1 MRLLLLLVA
10 ALITYGS
17 LYPFRFSLVAV
28 DSAAIAAFLNSLD
41 APSGR
46 GDILG
51 NVVLFIPF
59 GFLGMLALPPRSNR
73 ATRILSTVITGFV
86 LSTALQVAQ
95 LYLPSR
101 TAVLVDVVWNMVGL
115 GMGIVVAMP
124 KFVQGMVANQSVT
137 STAFIPAVIIAA
149 WLAARLA
156 PFVPSIDWQEWKD
169 SLKPLLLDPS
179 FDLRSFLRQAP
190 AWLATACLSAAA
202 FGERRI
208 SLKFALLIAVTFAL
222 EVIIIDNTLSFTAV
236 VSASSSFLVFALA
249 LKHLRRRELVAGLI
263 LMGTYVYLGLTPF
276 ILLDEPKSFHWIPF
290 WGSLGGSMFVNA
302 WVICY
307 KVFLYG
313 AMVWLLERGGLGN
326 VGATMLTFAAATIVE
341 AGQAFTGSGTPE
353 ITDPLLVLVAG
364 LLIAN
369 LGPRLPS
376 AIHLGR
382 ATNRGEFPGSR
393 V

>member
-249 LKHLRRRELVAGLI
+249 VKHLRRRELVAGLI
-263 LMGTYVYLGLTPF
+263 LMGT
-276 ILLDEPKSFHWIPF
+276 
-290 WGSLGGSMFVNA
+290 
-302 WVICY
+302 
-307 KVFLYG
+307 
-313 AMVWLLERGGLGN
+313 
-326 VGATMLTFAAATIVE
+326 
-341 AGQAFTGSGTPE
+341 
-353 ITDPLLVLVAG
+353 
-364 LLIAN
+364 
-369 LGPRLPS
+369 
-376 AIHLGR
+376 
-382 ATNRGEFPGSR
+382 
-393 V
+393 